1 MFQDLFDDLWVLYGA
16 DDSHLP
22 LAFGAGKRVN
32 LIDLPNEPGPIV
44 PVCV

>member
-22 LAFGAGKRVN
+22 LAFGAEQGVRR
-32 LIDLPNEPGPIV
+32 
-44 PVCV
+44 